1 MEEERQGKQ
10 DNNKTITQVKPRA
23 KEQFP
28 SSFPYVKRSLEEEEL
43 WEILPT
49 YRKAVNPSIYSYTG
63 WRKPTNGV
71 QRKPSE
77 YSSNTK

>member
-1 MEEERQGKQ
+1 MEEEIQGKQ
-10 DNNKTITQVKPRA
+10 DNNKTITPVKPRA

-28 SSFPYVKRSLEEEEL
+28 SSFPYVKRSLEEEDM
-43 WEILPT
+43 WEILPSIQESS
-49 YRKAVNPSIYSYTG
+49 KPSIYSYTG

>member
-1 MEEERQGKQ
+1 MEEEIQGKQ
-10 DNNKTITQVKPRA
+10 DNNKTITPVKPRA

-28 SSFPYVKRSLEEEEL
+28 SSFLYAQRSLEEEEL
-43 WEILPT
+43 WEILHT
-49 YRKAVNPSIYSYTG
+49 YRKAVNLSIYSYTG

-77 YSSNTK
+77 YSYNTK